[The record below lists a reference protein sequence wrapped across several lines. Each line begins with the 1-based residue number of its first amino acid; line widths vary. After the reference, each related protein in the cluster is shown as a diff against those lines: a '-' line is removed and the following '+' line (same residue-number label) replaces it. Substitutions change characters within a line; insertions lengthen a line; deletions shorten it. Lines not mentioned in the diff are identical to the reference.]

1 MHNFTCPQQHHWQ
14 SAGATQLER
23 CPVCGAAPARVVPVA
38 ASGIGRV
45 EEQSFAAGNGPALPA
60 TVMHSSDQAGAKE
73 DSRDRTLAP
82 ALPAG
87 ALAVGRTVNATYE
100 ILGELGR
107 GGMGV
112 VYKARQLR
120 LNRMVALKMIL
131 AGSHAGVEQLARFRA
146 EAETLAPLQHT
157 NIVQVYEVG
166 ELDGHPYFS
175 LEYVE
180 GGSLAE
186 KLGGMPQAARQTAA
200 LLEQLARAMHF
211 AHLRGIVHRDLKPAN
226 ILLAA
231 ANVPAAV
238 GPGGKDRSATNAVLV
253 AEPAPLTAFTPK
265 ITDFGLAKNLE
276 SDSGH
281 TRTGAIL
288 GTPSYISPEQAS
300 GRKEI
305 GPATDVYALGAIL
318 YEMLTGRPPFR
329 GESSMDT
336 MLQVMT
342 EEPVP
347 PRRLQPKVPIDLETI
362 CLKALHKEP
371 KKRYPSAEALADDL
385 RRFQNGEP
393 IQARPIG
400 VVGRT
405 IKWAKR
411 RPALAALAF
420 LGFGAFFTILLV
432 SLYYNAELAK
442 ASRLDRSRLQDISA
456 EKTKADQERQIAEDE
471 RQKAEEARAVAQ
483 ERLEH
488 SRRSLYA
495 FQLIQAASLAAREP
509 NLALELLQDRDR
521 CPNSLQDFTWQYL
534 RKLTDRERPPL
545 SGGKQ
550 PIAAVALAPDGKTL
564 ATVGTD
570 ETVTLWDPAGKQP
583 SRTLKTHHGDRIV
596 SLAFAPDSQTLA
608 TASFDKTIKL
618 HNIAS
623 GAEMA
628 TLEGHTA
635 GVRGVAFS
643 ADGKHCASVGS
654 DRLVILWDVVSAK
667 PRATLRGHTGP
678 ALCLA
683 FAPDGQTLATGGADR
698 TVRLWDVPGE
708 KGLGVLSGHTD
719 AVLAVAFAPDG
730 RLLASGS
737 ADRTARLWQPAE
749 RKPLETLRG
758 HLDAVQAV
766 AFAPDG
772 KLLASGSTD
781 KTVRLWQP
789 VTGEER
795 TTFKGHLKGVTALAY
810 SRDGKTLY
818 SGSAD
823 QTVKRWDARLSE
835 PAQWRVDLGV
845 EPGKTPVMAWAA
857 DGKTLATVSQADRL
871 VRLADLVGQASRPVL
886 SNFSIKF
893 DGLALSPDG
902 QRLAGAT
909 DDENLRLYELAKG
922 QPLALVKAPGGR
934 VACLAFSPDSKLL
947 VSAGADGTVRF
958 WEPAAKELK
967 AAGTLP
973 PAQGAVRSLTFS
985 PNGKL
990 LATSDEQSVKLWDV
1004 AGRKL
1009 VADLGPPSV
1018 RARWLA
1024 FSPDGK
1030 TLAVA
1035 GVLGA
1040 AYLWDVEKKQERVA
1054 LKGHTAA
1061 VRSLAFSPDG
1071 KTLAT
1076 GHADWDVVL
1085 WDAQTGQERA
1095 TLAGH
1100 TDAVDGVSF
1109 PDAHTLLSLSA
1120 DGVVRR
1126 WQAQ

>member
-1 MHNFTCPQQHHWQ
+1 M
-14 SAGATQLER
+14 
-23 CPVCGAAPARVVPVA
+23 CGAAPTRAVPVG
-38 ASGIGRV
+38 ASVVGRV
-45 EEQSFAAGNGPALPA
+45 EEQSFSRDESGPVALPP
-60 TVMHSSDQAGAKE
+60 TVMHSGMEAAAKE

-82 ALPAG
+82 ELPAG

-120 LNRMVALKMIL
+120 LNRFVALKMIL

-157 NIVQVYEVG
+157 NIVQVFEVG

-186 KLGGMPQAARQTAA
+186 KLGGTPQSARQTAA
-200 LLEQLARAMHF
+200 LMEQLARAMHF

-238 GPGGKDRSATNAVLV
+238 GPAGKDRSATNAVMI

-347 PRRLQPKVPIDLETI
+347 PRRLQPKVPVDLETI
-362 CLKALHKEP
+362 CLKALQKEP
-371 KKRYPSAEALADDL
+371 KKRYSSAEALAEDL
-385 RRFQNGEP
+385 RRFQNNEP
-393 IQARPIG
+393 ILARPIG

-405 IKWAKR
+405 IKWARR

-420 LGFGAFFTILLV
+420 LGFASFFTILLV

-442 ASRLDRSRLQDISA
+442 ASKLDRQRLQDISA
-456 EKTKADQERQIAEDE
+456 EKTKAENERQIAEDE
-471 RQKAEEARAVAQ
+471 RKKAEDARKEAQDRY
-483 ERLEH
+483 EH

-495 FQLIQAASLAAREP
+495 FQLIQAAGLAPRDP
-509 NLALELLQDRDR
+509 KLALELLLDRER
-521 CPNSLQDFTWQYL
+521 CPNSLQDFTWHYL
-534 RKLTDRERPPL
+534 HQLTDRERATF
-545 SGGKQ
+545 SGGKH

-564 ATVGTD
+564 ASVGSD
-570 ETVTLWDPAGKQP
+570 EVVTLWDPEGKQG
-583 SRTLKTHHGDRIV
+583 SRPLKTRHTDRIV
-596 SLAFAPDSQTLA
+596 GLAFAPDSQTLA
-608 TASFDKTIKL
+608 TASFDKTIRL
-618 HNIAS
+618 YNIAT
-623 GAEMA
+623 GAELA
-628 TLEGHTA
+628 VLEGHTS

-643 ADGKHCASVGS
+643 PDGKSFASVGS
-654 DRLVILWDVVSAK
+654 DRLVILWDLASFK
-667 PRATLRGHTGP
+667 PKATLRGHTGP
-678 ALCLA
+678 AICLA
-683 FAPDGQTLATGGADR
+683 FAPDGQTLGTGGGDR
-698 TVRLWDVPGE
+698 TVRIWDVPGE
-708 KGLGVLSGHTD
+708 KGLATLSGHTD
-719 AVLAVAFAPDG
+719 AVLAVAFSPDG
-730 RLLASGS
+730 RLVASGG
-737 ADRTARLWQPAE
+737 ADRTIMLWNPAE

-758 HLDAVQAV
+758 HLDAVNAV

-772 KLLASGSTD
+772 KLLASGSGD
-781 KTVRLWQP
+781 KSVRLWQAS
-789 VTGEER
+789 TGEER
-795 TTFKGHLKGVTALAY
+795 TTLKGHLKGVTALAF
-810 SRDGKTLY
+810 SRDGKALY

-823 QTVKRWDARLSE
+823 QTVKRWETKPREA
-835 PAQWRVDLGV
+835 PAWRVDLGV
-845 EPGKTPVMAWAA
+845 EPDKTPVIAWAR
-857 DGKTLATVSQADRL
+857 DGKTLATVSQADKL
-871 VRLADLVGQASRPVL
+871 VRLSDLVAETSKPVL

-893 DGLALSPDG
+893 DCLALSPDG
-902 QRLAGAT
+902 KLMAGAT
-909 DDENLRLYELAKG
+909 NDGNLRLYELAKG
-922 QPLALVKAPGGR
+922 QQLAQAKSPSGPA
-934 VACLAFSPDSKLL
+934 ACLVFSPDSKLL
-947 VSAGADGTVRF
+947 AAASADGVIRLWT
-958 WEPAAKELK
+958 PSAKELK
-967 AAGTLP
+967 EVAALP
-973 PAQGAVRSLTFS
+973 PAQGEVRCLAFS

-990 LATSDEQSVKLWDV
+990 LATSDERSVKLWDV
-1004 AGRKL
+1004 AARKL

-1018 RARWLA
+1018 RARILA

-1030 TLAVA
+1030 TLAVG

-1040 AYLWDVEKKQERVA
+1040 AFLWDVDKKQERVA
-1054 LKGHTAA
+1054 LKGHSAPLRA
-1061 VRSLAFSPDG
+1061 LAFSPDG
-1071 KTLAT
+1071 KVLAT
-1076 GHADWDVVL
+1076 GHSDWDVVL
-1085 WDAQTGQERA
+1085 WDAETGQERA
-1095 TLAGH
+1095 TLTGH

-1109 PDAHTLLSLSA
+1109 PDNQTLLSLGA
-1120 DGVVRR
+1120 DGTVRR
-1126 WQAQ
+1126 WVAR